1 MKWIVTILLASL
13 FFGGL
18 VRLVLFFR
26 GRTDLLPEA
35 ERRLGRSRLLALGV
49 FNGVIAVVGF
59 LLLFERS
66 YDALN
71 VLMGVALVSLVVEV
85 TFRKGSMI

>member
-13 FFGGL
+13 FLGGL

-26 GRTDLLPEA
+26 RRTDLLPEA

-66 YDALN
+66 YDALD
-71 VLMGVALVSLVVEV
+71 VLMGVAVVSLVIEV
-85 TFRKGSMI
+85 TFRKGSIT